1 MYYKKLISCLLAVV
15 LILQVVSVGG
25 VASAGPAPT
34 ALEQLNEIKN
44 SYEDIEGAISSV
56 QSILT
61 SGSLIDITDIM
72 TTYNLLTQE
81 QKNELARG
89 MILLLPR
96 EIEYENQS
104 QVEYVFALLYNLVK
118 LPKETSPDTVQY
130 ILNEIYGL
138 YSHAGSFLPSD
149 QAEPMVEESAT
160 YSTLRGADK
169 AMYTNIVMFEAA
181 LGKYETP
188 IYYNGQIQ
196 LLMDLISRY
205 LPINVPNN
213 ISDMEATLDSM
224 FGHYFMTMMFGMD
237 PSVTVQPFPVNM
249 DKMSNISG
257 EKKIE
262 LAQWMIDHKSQNG
275 YGTVSEVQATF
286 DAFFAPEAPLVTADD
301 EANVI
306 VGADDTMEY
315 SQNEGGNWIEYSPT
329 DPPQFGGDRI
339 VWVRVKM
346 SGNIPASKYTIL
358 EFTENKETDPLE
370 SLNFAKSNEDVSG
383 VLSALQDAKLEL
395 TLPVDF
401 SDWSNDEK
409 ESVGVFVTLM
419 NGTMGYVSKAQVQYV
434 LDLAIEPR
442 NLFSKRELTDVQ
454 LSITAYFAKFLN
466 LTNVFSENLD
476 PSIQT
481 LYNIGKKYDD
491 LSWVDKQIFAY
502 RMTFYSMRD
511 ATPAYQNRDE
521 LSAELST
528 YNPINNVTNQTK
540 MYNALVHL
548 RLVQKE
554 SVQYNN
560 NPTTIEYIAEFPL
573 NLDKVDDI
581 DYATY
586 RQLAQWMIDKKPI
599 TGYTSYEEIQQV
611 FNSFFNSDI
620 TPLQK
625 VNEAR
630 VNKNIDAMR
639 LAMENPDLGITLP
652 NGYGA
657 LSSQERTFIAGFLID
672 YVKNDYRNKDQ
683 VQYMIEL
690 AVLAQSIW
698 GQKEFDVLKNK
709 LDLFAQKLVDGPD
722 YFNDQQT
729 YVLRS
734 MGQQHLVR
742 SQVDKGVFAYK
753 YLHLVAFERLEGE
766 FKGNIVNPDIVLSLF
781 SMPLESFENAA
792 SIPLMDE
799 WLDHAMNEWI
809 AGEAFFDNY
818 KFRRTGA
825 LDLSKRADLS
835 PEGRKE
841 LAEWVLN
848 EQDRYEDVGNLQYVI
863 NRFFTAPNV
872 TGNDINN
879 TITGLDDTMEISLNG
894 KLNWI
899 DVASIQKFDFSGDKT
914 VWVRYKAIS
923 DLLPG
928 RAVKIVFTANG
939 DSNNGN
945 GSTPNPNPG
954 GSTGG
959 GSSATT
965 PVTTTPTTKQEQIVV
980 DVNGAN
986 GTNLTKTPITR
997 TTEADGTIKDLVKM
1011 SEAIAK
1017 ESVEKAKQL
1026 NMNTARIVIPDAKDA
1041 VSETRIELPKAAVK
1055 QLNDGGLNLE
1065 ISTEN
1070 AIISVPTKSIA
1081 GFDQDLYF
1089 RVVPLKKESERKEV
1103 EERAKKEQLIQ
1114 QITPNSN
1121 VKVLARPVEI
1131 ETNMQSHEVTLTL
1144 PLRDSLPTDPA
1155 ARQQALDNLA
1165 VYIEHSDGTK
1175 ELIQGKL
1182 VNLSDSSEG
1191 IEFTVNKFST
1201 FTLVVVDGLKASQGS
1216 HNPYINGFGADF
1228 RPDAFVTRAQMAAML
1243 ARNLSDEAGTAS
1255 ANVVNYDDV
1264 SPTHWAASDI
1274 EKAQSAGIM
1283 NGMNATQFAPEGSI
1297 TRAQMAIIAYR
1308 WIQQQSADASSST
1321 TQATDG
1327 AGFTDVSADL
1337 WASDAITYVQAAGL
1351 MTGYNDGTFK
1361 PNSKL
1366 TRAEAVKVLNVLFKR
1381 TPVTGVTTPAFTDV
1395 PATHWAYADIEAAAQ
1410 K

>member
-1 MYYKKLISCLLAVV
+1 MQYRKIFSTLLILVLVAPWLAVPAGKV
-15 LILQVVSVGG
+15 HAGASYPVPGNNGLLTIKYVDEKSIELQWEYAQSSSSTPPDVNYQVYISNAPDLEDMQQISGASGQAYGDPINGSASTTNGTFSKIITDLIEGDTYYFNVVVKDRYLEATYQMQSIQFTAQLSELDQYNELKKKADRGNSDDFIQDIILLLRNKQFIGTPDFESLPVEDQD
-25 VASAGPAPT
+25 AIAEYLLDIEAPT
-34 ALEQLNEIKN
+34 SKGYENKEQVEFFVQLALKALEMTRQIDGPSEVVALNDLYSKQAERINHFDFPSAESNFYQLIAAYLSASEVDKRTTAYL
-44 SYEDIEGAISSV
+44 YELKLKTTSSISSV
-56 QSILT
+56 LRYIDTAVGDTPFINRANTTEEMVTSLDKLNTIHDNILT
-61 SGSLIDITDIM
+61 YNKANPGSPITSFPLDTSKM
-72 TTYNLLTQE
+72 DNLTPE
-81 QKNELARG
+81 QKEQLADHMLTERPNGGYASLEDVQTTFNKFFPGNEIDVLAAVNAAKSSNDING
-89 MILLLPR
+89 MI
-96 EIEYENQS
+96 
-104 QVEYVFALLYNLVK
+104 
-118 LPKETSPDTVQY
+118 
-130 ILNEIYGL
+130 
-138 YSHAGSFLPSD
+138 
-149 QAEPMVEESAT
+149 
-160 YSTLRGADK
+160 
-169 AMYTNIVMFEAA
+169 
-181 LGKYETP
+181 
-188 IYYNGQIQ
+188 
-196 LLMDLISRY
+196 
-205 LPINVPNN
+205 
-213 ISDMEATLDSM
+213 
-224 FGHYFMTMMFGMD
+224 
-237 PSVTVQPFPVNM
+237 
-249 DKMSNISG
+249 
-257 EKKIE
+257 
-262 LAQWMIDHKSQNG
+262 
-275 YGTVSEVQATF
+275 
-286 DAFFAPEAPLVTADD
+286 
-301 EANVI
+301 
-306 VGADDTMEY
+306 
-315 SQNEGGNWIEYSPT
+315 
-329 DPPQFGGDRI
+329 
-339 VWVRVKM
+339 
-346 SGNIPASKYTIL
+346 
-358 EFTENKETDPLE
+358 
-370 SLNFAKSNEDVSG
+370 
-383 VLSALQDAKLEL
+383 
-395 TLPVDF
+395 
-401 SDWSNDEK
+401 
-409 ESVGVFVTLM
+409 
-419 NGTMGYVSKAQVQYV
+419 
-434 LDLAIEPR
+434 
-442 NLFSKRELTDVQ
+442 
-454 LSITAYFAKFLN
+454 
-466 LTNVFSENLD
+466 
-476 PSIQT
+476 
-481 LYNIGKKYDD
+481 
-491 LSWVDKQIFAY
+491 
-502 RMTFYSMRD
+502 
-511 ATPAYQNRDE
+511 
-521 LSAELST
+521 
-528 YNPINNVTNQTK
+528 
-540 MYNALVHL
+540 
-548 RLVQKE
+548 
-554 SVQYNN
+554 
-560 NPTTIEYIAEFPL
+560 
-573 NLDKVDDI
+573 
-581 DYATY
+581 
-586 RQLAQWMIDKKPI
+586 
-599 TGYTSYEEIQQV
+599 
-611 FNSFFNSDI
+611 
-620 TPLQK
+620 
-625 VNEAR
+625 
-630 VNKNIDAMR
+630 

-698 GQKEFDVLKNK
+698 EQKELDVLEIK
-709 LDLFAQKLVDGPD
+709 LDLFAQQLVAGPVH
-722 YFNDQQT
+722 FNDQQT

-734 MGQQHLVR
+734 LGQQHLNR
-742 SQVDKGVFAYK
+742 SKVDKGVFTYK
-753 YLHLVAFERLEGE
+753 FLHLVAFERLEGE
-766 FKGNIVNPDIVLSLF
+766 FKGNIVNPDIVLNLF
-781 SMPLESFENAA
+781 SMHLDSFENAT
-792 SIPLMDE
+792 SILLMDE

-879 TITGLDDTMEISLNG
+879 TITGLDDTMEISFNG
-894 KLNWI
+894 KQTWI
-899 DVASIQKFDFSGDKT
+899 NVASMQNFDFSGDKT

-945 GSTPNPNPG
+945 GSTPNTG

-959 GSSATT
+959 GSSVTT
-965 PVTTTPTTKQEQIVV
+965 PVTTTPTSKQEQIVV

-1155 ARQQALDNLA
+1155 ARQQALENLA

-1182 VNLSDSSEG
+1182 VKLSDSSEG

-1243 ARNLSDEAGTAS
+1243 TRNLTDEAGTAS
-1255 ANVVNYDDV
+1255 ANAVNYADV
-1264 SPTHWAASDI
+1264 AATHWAASDI

-1297 TRAQMAIIAYR
+1297 TRAQMATIAYR
-1308 WIQQQSADASSST
+1308 WIQQQSADTTSST
-1321 TQATDG
+1321 TQATNG
-1327 AGFTDVSADL
+1327 TGFTDVSADL
-1337 WASDAITYVQAAGL
+1337 WASDAIAYVQSAGL

-1361 PNSKL
+1361 PDSKL

-1381 TPVTGVTTPAFTDV
+1381 TPVTGVTTPSFIDV

>member
-34 ALEQLNEIKN
+34 LFQQLNMERESYIESDAEVTMANVQNLLEQQNLFPLPEDYVAFNDIQKYEI
-44 SYEDIEGAISSV
+44 
-56 QSILT
+56 
-61 SGSLIDITDIM
+61 
-72 TTYNLLTQE
+72 
-81 QKNELARG
+81 ARG
-89 MILLLPR
+89 MVMLLPL
-96 EIEYENQS
+96 EFSYENDNQIK
-104 QVEYVFALLYNLVK
+104 YVFDLVYQLIK
-118 LPKETSPDTVQY
+118 LPKQIETSTLQENITLVYSLLAEWYTYFPNVGKTEWVQAGNDYTSLTGADLKMFVSDILFYNITFKDFSFPTYFNSQLEFMVSKISGYREINKAIDTLSMGESLDKLY
-130 ILNEIYGL
+130 EIYG
-138 YSHAGSFLPSD
+138 F
-149 QAEPMVEESAT
+149 
-160 YSTLRGADK
+160 
-169 AMYTNIVMFEAA
+169 
-181 LGKYETP
+181 
-188 IYYNGQIQ
+188 IQ
-196 LLMDLISRY
+196 PHIDFKQNPDIQ
-205 LPINVPNN
+205 PFVF
-213 ISDMEATLDSM
+213 DME
-224 FGHYFMTMMFGMD
+224 
-237 PSVTVQPFPVNM
+237 
-249 DKMSNISG
+249 KMSTIENDTT
-257 EKKIE
+257 KKSE
-262 LAQWMIDHKSQNG
+262 LAQWMIDHKPQNG
-275 YGTVSEVQATF
+275 YETVSEVQAAF
-286 DAFFAPEAPLVTADD
+286 DAFFEPDSEALLSQLNDYKKRNQQG
-301 EANVI
+301 ENAN
-306 VGADDTMEY
+306 
-315 SQNEGGNWIEYSPT
+315 
-329 DPPQFGGDRI
+329 F
-339 VWVRVKM
+339 
-346 SGNIPASKYTIL
+346 IPAVL
-358 EFTENKETDPLE
+358 ELLRHKQLVAEPDFNMLSEDDQFDIAVYMLLYASPPTSDGFENKE
-370 SLNFAKSNEDVSG
+370 
-383 VLSALQDAKLEL
+383 
-395 TLPVDF
+395 
-401 SDWSNDEK
+401 
-409 ESVGVFVTLM
+409 
-419 NGTMGYVSKAQVQYV
+419 QVQYLV
-434 LDLAIEPR
+434 QLALQTLELPRKIGGADSREILDEFFNKQDQRIQYFNDMEANDPYYEHIRFYFNSSAVERRMTAFIYERKLTR
-442 NLFSKRELTDVQ
+442 NLKISDILDYTESALDDTPYINKVETSEDMLEVLQKMFDIQSDIESYNSNDPETPLGSFPLNISKWN
-454 LSITAYFAKFLN
+454 N
-466 LTNVFSENLD
+466 LTPEEQEQLADHMLTERPTNGYASFE
-476 PSIQT
+476 SIQT
-481 LYNIGKKYDD
+481 
-491 LSWVDKQIFAY
+491 
-502 RMTFYSMRD
+502 TFNEFFPGNEID
-511 ATPAYQNRDE
+511 ALA
-521 LSAELST
+521 A
-528 YNPINNVTNQTK
+528 V
-540 MYNALVHL
+540 NAA
-548 RLVQKE
+548 K
-554 SVQYNN
+554 SSN
-560 NPTTIEYIAEFPL
+560 
-573 NLDKVDDI
+573 DI
-581 DYATY
+581 DGMI
-586 RQLAQWMIDKKPI
+586 LA
-599 TGYTSYEEIQQV
+599 V
-611 FNSFFNSDI
+611 
-620 TPLQK
+620 
-625 VNEAR
+625 
-630 VNKNIDAMR
+630 
-639 LAMENPDLGITLP
+639 ENPDLEINLP
-652 NGYGA
+652 NGYYES
-657 LSSQERTFIAGFLID
+657 LQVKKFIAGFLID

-734 MGQQHLVR
+734 LGQQHLDR

-753 YLHLVAFERLEGE
+753 YLHQVAFERLEGE
-766 FKGNIVNPDIVLSLF
+766 FKGNIVNPEIVLSLF
-781 SMPLESFENAA
+781 SMHLESFENAT

-825 LDLSKRADLS
+825 LDLSKRAELS
-835 PEGRKE
+835 TEGRKE

-848 EQDRYEDVGNLQYVI
+848 EQDRYEDVGNLQYVF

-872 TGNDINN
+872 TGNDITN
-879 TITGLDDTMEISLNG
+879 TITGLNDTMEISLNG
-894 KLNWI
+894 KQTWI

-945 GSTPNPNPG
+945 GSTNPG
-954 GSTGG
+954 SSTGD
-959 GSSATT
+959 GSSVTT
-965 PVTTTPTTKQEQIVV
+965 PATTTPTTKQEQIVV

-1089 RVVPLKKESERKEV
+1089 RVVPLKKESERKDV
-1103 EERAKKEQLIQ
+1103 EERAKKERLIQ

-1182 VNLSDSSEG
+1182 VSLSDSSEG

-1201 FTLVVVDGLKASQGS
+1201 FTLVVVDGLKASKGS

-1243 ARNLSDEAGTAS
+1243 ARNLSDDAGTAS
-1255 ANVVNYDDV
+1255 ANVVNYADV
-1264 SPTHWAASDI
+1264 SATHWAASDI

-1297 TRAQMAIIAYR
+1297 TRAQMATIAYR
-1308 WIQQQSADASSST
+1308 WMQQQSADATSST
-1321 TQATDG
+1321 SQATDG
-1327 AGFTDVSADL
+1327 AGFTDVSANL
-1337 WASDAITYVQAAGL
+1337 WASDAIAYVQSAGL

-1361 PNSKL
+1361 PDSKL

-1381 TPVTGVTTPAFTDV
+1381 TPVTGVTTPSFTDV

>member
-34 ALEQLNEIKN
+34 ALEQLNEIRN

-118 LPKETSPDTVQY
+118 LPKETSPETVQY

-138 YSHAGSFLPSD
+138 YSHAGGFLPSD

-188 IYYNGQIQ
+188 IYYNGQIE
-196 LLMDLISRY
+196 LLMDLMSRY
-205 LPINVPNN
+205 LPINVPSN

-257 EKKIE
+257 EKKSE

-275 YGTVSEVQATF
+275 YETVSEVQAAF
-286 DAFFAPEAPLVTADD
+286 DAFFEPEGDSLLDQYNELKKKADRGNSNDFIQDVILLLRNKQFIGATDFESLPVVDQEAVAKYLLDIEAPTSDGYENKGQVEFLVQLALNALEVTRQIGGPTAVAALDELYMKQAEGIIHFEYPSAED
-301 EANVI
+301 NFYPLIAAYSNASEVDKLTTAYIYELKLKTTASISRVLRYIDTVVEETPFINRANTTEEMVTSLDKFKKMHENILTYNEANP
-306 VGADDTMEY
+306 GTPLMSFALDT
-315 SQNEGGNWIEYSPT
+315 S
-329 DPPQFGGDRI
+329 
-339 VWVRVKM
+339 KM
-346 SGNIPASKYTIL
+346 
-358 EFTENKETDPLE
+358 D
-370 SLNFAKSNEDVSG
+370 
-383 VLSALQDAKLEL
+383 
-395 TLPVDF
+395 
-401 SDWSNDEK
+401 
-409 ESVGVFVTLM
+409 
-419 NGTMGYVSKAQVQYV
+419 
-434 LDLAIEPR
+434 
-442 NLFSKRELTDVQ
+442 
-454 LSITAYFAKFLN
+454 N
-466 LTNVFSENLD
+466 LTPEQKEQLADHMLTERPTNGYASFE
-476 PSIQT
+476 SIQT
-481 LYNIGKKYDD
+481 
-491 LSWVDKQIFAY
+491 
-502 RMTFYSMRD
+502 TFNEFFPGNEID
-511 ATPAYQNRDE
+511 ALA
-521 LSAELST
+521 A
-528 YNPINNVTNQTK
+528 V
-540 MYNALVHL
+540 NAA
-548 RLVQKE
+548 K
-554 SVQYNN
+554 SSN
-560 NPTTIEYIAEFPL
+560 
-573 NLDKVDDI
+573 DI
-581 DYATY
+581 DGMI
-586 RQLAQWMIDKKPI
+586 LA
-599 TGYTSYEEIQQV
+599 V
-611 FNSFFNSDI
+611 
-620 TPLQK
+620 
-625 VNEAR
+625 
-630 VNKNIDAMR
+630 
-639 LAMENPDLGITLP
+639 ENPDLEINLP
-652 NGYGA
+652 NGYYES
-657 LSSQERTFIAGFLID
+657 LQVKKFIAGFLID

-734 MGQQHLVR
+734 LGQQHLDR

-753 YLHLVAFERLEGE
+753 YLHQVAFERLEGE
-766 FKGNIVNPDIVLSLF
+766 FKGNIVNPEIVLSLF
-781 SMPLESFENAA
+781 SMHLESFENAT

-825 LDLSKRADLS
+825 LDLSKRAELS
-835 PEGRKE
+835 TEGRKE

-848 EQDRYEDVGNLQYVI
+848 EQDRYEDVGNLQYVF

-872 TGNDINN
+872 TGNDITN
-879 TITGLDDTMEISLNG
+879 TITGLNDTMEISLNG
-894 KLNWI
+894 KQTWI

-945 GSTPNPNPG
+945 GSTNPG
-954 GSTGG
+954 SSTGG
-959 GSSATT
+959 GSSVTT

-1089 RVVPLKKESERKEV
+1089 RVVPLKKESERKDV
-1103 EERAKKEQLIQ
+1103 EERAKKERLIQ

-1182 VNLSDSSEG
+1182 VSLSDSSEG

-1216 HNPYINGFGADF
+1216 HNPYINGFGTDF

-1243 ARNLSDEAGTAS
+1243 ARNLSDDAGTAS
-1255 ANVVNYDDV
+1255 ANVVNYTDV
-1264 SPTHWAASDI
+1264 SATHWAASDI

-1297 TRAQMAIIAYR
+1297 TRAQMATIAYR
-1308 WIQQQSADASSST
+1308 WMQQQSADATSST
-1321 TQATDG
+1321 SQATDG
-1327 AGFTDVSADL
+1327 AGFTDVSANL
-1337 WASDAITYVQAAGL
+1337 WASDAIAYVQSAGL

-1361 PNSKL
+1361 PDSKL

-1381 TPVTGVTTPAFTDV
+1381 TPVTGVTTPSFTDV

>member
-1 MYYKKLISCLLAVV
+1 MQYRKIISML
-15 LILQVVSVGG
+15 LILVMAAPWLAAPAGKV
-25 VASAGPAPT
+25 SAGASYLTPGNNGLLTIKYVNENSIELQWKDAESGSSTPPDVNYQVYISNDSDLENMEEISVTSGHAYDDDWINGSASLPDGTFTKIITNLVEGDTYYFNVVVKDRNLETAYQMQSIKFTVQLSELDQYNELKKKADRGNSNDFIQEAILLLSNKQFIGTPDFESLPLEDQEAIAKYLLDIEAPT
-34 ALEQLNEIKN
+34 SYGYKNKGQVEFLVQLALKALEVTRQIGGPNAVAVLDDLYTKQAERINHFDYPSAEDNFYPLIAAYSNASEVDKRTTAYL
-44 SYEDIEGAISSV
+44 YELKLKTTSSISSV
-56 QSILT
+56 LRYIDTFVEETPFINRANTTEEMVTSLDKLNKIHENILT
-61 SGSLIDITDIM
+61 YNEANPGTPITSFALDTSKM
-72 TTYNLLTQE
+72 DNLTTEEREHLADHMLTQRPIGGYASYE
-81 QKNELARG
+81 AIQTVFDQFFNDDDNE
-89 MILLLPR
+89 
-96 EIEYENQS
+96 S
-104 QVEYVFALLYNLVK
+104 
-118 LPKETSPDTVQY
+118 
-130 ILNEIYGL
+130 
-138 YSHAGSFLPSD
+138 
-149 QAEPMVEESAT
+149 
-160 YSTLRGADK
+160 
-169 AMYTNIVMFEAA
+169 
-181 LGKYETP
+181 
-188 IYYNGQIQ
+188 
-196 LLMDLISRY
+196 
-205 LPINVPNN
+205 
-213 ISDMEATLDSM
+213 
-224 FGHYFMTMMFGMD
+224 
-237 PSVTVQPFPVNM
+237 
-249 DKMSNISG
+249 
-257 EKKIE
+257 
-262 LAQWMIDHKSQNG
+262 
-275 YGTVSEVQATF
+275 
-286 DAFFAPEAPLVTADD
+286 
-301 EANVI
+301 
-306 VGADDTMEY
+306 
-315 SQNEGGNWIEYSPT
+315 
-329 DPPQFGGDRI
+329 
-339 VWVRVKM
+339 
-346 SGNIPASKYTIL
+346 
-358 EFTENKETDPLE
+358 DPL
-370 SLNFAKSNEDVSG
+370 AAV
-383 VLSALQDAKLEL
+383 
-395 TLPVDF
+395 
-401 SDWSNDEK
+401 
-409 ESVGVFVTLM
+409 
-419 NGTMGYVSKAQVQYV
+419 
-434 LDLAIEPR
+434 
-442 NLFSKRELTDVQ
+442 
-454 LSITAYFAKFLN
+454 
-466 LTNVFSENLD
+466 
-476 PSIQT
+476 
-481 LYNIGKKYDD
+481 
-491 LSWVDKQIFAY
+491 
-502 RMTFYSMRD
+502 
-511 ATPAYQNRDE
+511 
-521 LSAELST
+521 
-528 YNPINNVTNQTK
+528 
-540 MYNALVHL
+540 NA
-548 RLVQKE
+548 
-554 SVQYNN
+554 
-560 NPTTIEYIAEFPL
+560 
-573 NLDKVDDI
+573 
-581 DYATY
+581 
-586 RQLAQWMIDKKPI
+586 
-599 TGYTSYEEIQQV
+599 
-611 FNSFFNSDI
+611 
-620 TPLQK
+620 
-625 VNEAR
+625 AR
-630 VNKNIDAMR
+630 VDKNIDAMR
-639 LAMENPDLGITLP
+639 LAMENQELGIDFP
-652 NGYGA
+652 NEYGS
-657 LSSQERTFIAGFLID
+657 LSKNVKDYVAGFLID
-672 YVKNDYRNKDQ
+672 NIKRNYENKEQ

-690 AVLAQSIW
+690 AVQAQLIW
-698 GQKEFDVLKNK
+698 EQRGLGVLQDK
-709 LDLFAQKLVDGPD
+709 LDLFAQKLSEGPD
-722 YFNDQQT
+722 HFKDPET
-729 YVLRS
+729 DMLRQV
-734 MGQQHLVR
+734 GDHHLQLSEVN
-742 SQVDKGVFAYK
+742 KPIFAFK
-753 YLHLVAFERLEGE
+753 YLHLLGLERIAKQAQVEIADPRFL
-766 FKGNIVNPDIVLSLF
+766 LALL
-781 SMPLESFENAA
+781 SMPFQPLEEATTIDQMNQ
-792 SIPLMDE
+792 
-799 WLDHAMNEWI
+799 WLETTMNEQFN
-809 AGEAFFDNY
+809 GHNFFDQY
-818 KFRRTGA
+818 KFNLSGE
-825 LDLSKRADLS
+825 LDLSKRAELS
-835 PEGRKE
+835 PEGKKE

-863 NRFFTAPNV
+863 NQFFTAPNV

-945 GSTPNPNPG
+945 GSTPNPNPNPG

-959 GSSATT
+959 GSSATV

-997 TTEADGTIKDLVKM
+997 TTEVDGTIKDLVKM

-1103 EERAKKEQLIQ
+1103 EERAKKERLIQ

-1182 VNLSDSSEG
+1182 VKLSDSSEG

-1228 RPDAFVTRAQMAAML
+1228 RPDAFVTRAQMAAMV
-1243 ARNLSDEAGTAS
+1243 ARNLSDDAGTAS

-1264 SPTHWAASDI
+1264 SATLWAASDI

-1283 NGMNATQFAPEGSI
+1283 NGMNATQFVPEGSI
-1297 TRAQMAIIAYR
+1297 TRAQMATIAYR

-1381 TPVTGVTTPAFTDV
+1381 TAVTGVTTPTFTDV

>member
-1 MYYKKLISCLLAVV
+1 MQYRKIISML
-15 LILQVVSVGG
+15 LILVLAAPWLAAPAGKV
-25 VASAGPAPT
+25 SAGASYPVPGNNGLLTIKYVDENSIELQWEYARSESSTPPDVNYQVYISNAPDLT
-34 ALEQLNEIKN
+34 DMQQISGTSGH
-44 SYEDIEGAISSV
+44 SYGDPINGSESTNGTYSKIITNLIEGDTYYFNVVVKDRYLEAAYQM
-56 QSILT
+56 QSIEFTVQL
-61 SGSLIDITDIM
+61 SELDH
-72 TTYNLLTQE
+72 Y
-81 QKNELARG
+81 NELKKKADRG
-89 MILLLPR
+89 NSEDFIQEAILLLGNEQLIAQTDFKSLPVVDQEAIAKYLL
-96 EIEYENQS
+96 EIDPPTSNGYENKG
-104 QVEYVFALLYNLVK
+104 QVEFLVQVALRALEVTRQIGGQGSITALDELYAK
-118 LPKETSPDTVQY
+118 
-130 ILNEIYGL
+130 
-138 YSHAGSFLPSD
+138 
-149 QAEPMVEESAT
+149 QAERVNYFDNPSAEEKFYQLINAYLTSSEIDKRTTA
-160 YSTLRGADK
+160 YLYELRLK
-169 AMYTNIVMFEAA
+169 
-181 LGKYETP
+181 KTP
-188 IYYNGQIQ
+188 T
-196 LLMDLISRY
+196 ISRV
-205 LPINVPNN
+205 L
-213 ISDMEATLDSM
+213 
-224 FGHYFMTMMFGMD
+224 
-237 PSVTVQPFPVNM
+237 
-249 DKMSNISG
+249 
-257 EKKIE
+257 
-262 LAQWMIDHKSQNG
+262 
-275 YGTVSEVQATF
+275 
-286 DAFFAPEAPLVTADD
+286 
-301 EANVI
+301 
-306 VGADDTMEY
+306 
-315 SQNEGGNWIEYSPT
+315 
-329 DPPQFGGDRI
+329 
-339 VWVRVKM
+339 
-346 SGNIPASKYTIL
+346 KYTDTAVEKTPFINRANTTEEMLKSL
-358 EFTENKETDPLE
+358 EKFRDL
-370 SLNFAKSNEDVSG
+370 
-383 VLSALQDAKLEL
+383 
-395 TLPVDF
+395 
-401 SDWSNDEK
+401 EK
-409 ESVGVFVTLM
+409 ESISYNTANPENPMMSFPLGI
-419 NGTMGYVSKAQVQYV
+419 SKM
-434 LDLAIEPR
+434 D
-442 NLFSKRELTDVQ
+442 
-454 LSITAYFAKFLN
+454 N
-466 LTNVFSENLD
+466 LTTEEQENLAD
-476 PSIQT
+476 HMLNQRPLGGYASYEAIQT
-481 LYNIGKKYDD
+481 AFD
-491 LSWVDKQIFAY
+491 Q
-502 RMTFYSMRD
+502 
-511 ATPAYQNRDE
+511 
-521 LSAELST
+521 
-528 YNPINNVTNQTK
+528 
-540 MYNALVHL
+540 
-548 RLVQKE
+548 
-554 SVQYNN
+554 
-560 NPTTIEYIAEFPL
+560 
-573 NLDKVDDI
+573 
-581 DYATY
+581 
-586 RQLAQWMIDKKPI
+586 
-599 TGYTSYEEIQQV
+599 
-611 FNSFFNSDI
+611 FFNDDDNESD
-620 TPLQK
+620 PLAA
-625 VNEAR
+625 VNTAR
-630 VNKNIDAMR
+630 VNKDIDAMR
-639 LAMENPDLGITLP
+639 LAMENPDLGITFP
-652 NGYGA
+652 NQYGS
-657 LSSQERTFIAGFLID
+657 LSKDVKDYVAGFLID
-672 YVKNDYRNKDQ
+672 NIKRNYENKEQ

-690 AVLAQSIW
+690 AVQAQLIW
-698 GQKEFDVLKNK
+698 EQRGLGVLQDK
-709 LDLFAQKLVDGPD
+709 LDLFAQKLSEGPD
-722 YFNDQQT
+722 HFKDPET
-729 YVLRS
+729 DMLRQV
-734 MGQQHLVR
+734 GDHHLQLSEVN
-742 SQVDKGVFAYK
+742 KPIFAFK
-753 YLHLVAFERLEGE
+753 YLHLLGLERIAKQAQVEIADPRFL
-766 FKGNIVNPDIVLSLF
+766 LALL
-781 SMPLESFENAA
+781 SMPFQPLEEATT
-792 SIPLMDE
+792 IDQMDQ
-799 WLDHAMNEWI
+799 WLETTMNEQFN
-809 AGEAFFDNY
+809 GHNFFDQY
-818 KFRRTGA
+818 KFNLTGE

-835 PEGRKE
+835 PEGKKE

-848 EQDRYEDVGNLQYVI
+848 EQDRYEDVGNLQYVF
-863 NRFFTAPNV
+863 NQFFTAPNV

-954 GSTGG
+954 GNTGG

-997 TTEADGTIKDLVKM
+997 TTEVDGTIKDLVKM

-1026 NMNTARIVIPDAKDA
+1026 NMNTARIVIPDGKDA

-1182 VNLSDSSEG
+1182 VKLNDSSEG

-1243 ARNLSDEAGTAS
+1243 ARNLSDDAGTAS

-1264 SPTHWAASDI
+1264 SATHWAASDI

-1283 NGMNATQFAPEGSI
+1283 NGMNATQFVPEGSI
-1297 TRAQMAIIAYR
+1297 TRAQMATIAYR

-1337 WASDAITYVQAAGL
+1337 WASDAIAYVQSAGL

-1361 PNSKL
+1361 PDSKL

-1381 TPVTGVTTPAFTDV
+1381 TPVTGVTTPTFTDV
-1395 PATHWAYADIEAAAQ
+1395 AATHWAYADIEAAAQ

>member
-15 LILQVVSVGG
+15 LVLQVVSVGG

-34 ALEQLNEIKN
+34 ALEQLNEIRN

-81 QKNELARG
+81 QKNELVRG

-130 ILNEIYGL
+130 IVNEIYGL
-138 YSHAGSFLPSD
+138 YSHAGGFLPSD
-149 QAEPMVEESAT
+149 QAEPMVEASAA
-160 YSTLRGADK
+160 YNMLRGADK
-169 AMYTNIVMFEAA
+169 VMYTNIVMFEPV
-181 LGKYETP
+181 LGEYKTP
-188 IYYNGQIQ
+188 IDYNGQLQAMIIK
-196 LLMDLISRY
+196 LSEYLSINAASTVSEMDAVLNGMYWSHFMSVSFAQAHHELNFY
-205 LPINVPNN
+205 TFPV
-213 ISDMEATLDSM
+213 DME
-224 FGHYFMTMMFGMD
+224 
-237 PSVTVQPFPVNM
+237 
-249 DKMSNISG
+249 KMSTIENEFRRS
-257 EKKIE
+257 E
-262 LAQWMIDHKSQNG
+262 LAQWMIDHKPQNG
-275 YGTVSEVQATF
+275 YETVSEVQAAF
-286 DAFFAPEAPLVTADD
+286 DAFFEPEGDSLLEQYNEIKKNADRG
-301 EANVI
+301 NT
-306 VGADDTMEY
+306 DDFIQDMITIL
-315 SQNEGGNWIEYSPT
+315 SNEQFISELDFKSLPVQDQEDIAVYLLGI
-329 DPPQFGGDRI
+329 DPPTNDGYENREQVQYLAQLAQKALEVTRQIDGPNALVALNDLYSKQAERINHFDYPSAEDNFYPLIAAYSTASEVDKHTTAYVYELRLKRKSSISRVLKYIDTAVEKTPFINRANTTEQMLTSLDKFQNIYEDTKAYNSEYIESPITSFALDTGKMDNLTPEQKEQLADHMLTERPIGGYASFEAIQTAFDQFFP
-339 VWVRVKM
+339 
-346 SGNIPASKYTIL
+346 GNEVDAL
-358 EFTENKETDPLE
+358 AAVNA
-370 SLNFAKSNEDVSG
+370 AKSN
-383 VLSALQDAKLEL
+383 
-395 TLPVDF
+395 
-401 SDWSNDEK
+401 SDNIND
-409 ESVGVFVTLM
+409 
-419 NGTMGYVSKAQVQYV
+419 
-434 LDLAIEPR
+434 
-442 NLFSKRELTDVQ
+442 
-454 LSITAYFAKFLN
+454 
-466 LTNVFSENLD
+466 
-476 PSIQT
+476 
-481 LYNIGKKYDD
+481 
-491 LSWVDKQIFAY
+491 
-502 RMTFYSMRD
+502 
-511 ATPAYQNRDE
+511 
-521 LSAELST
+521 
-528 YNPINNVTNQTK
+528 
-540 MYNALVHL
+540 
-548 RLVQKE
+548 
-554 SVQYNN
+554 
-560 NPTTIEYIAEFPL
+560 
-573 NLDKVDDI
+573 
-581 DYATY
+581 
-586 RQLAQWMIDKKPI
+586 MI
-599 TGYTSYEEIQQV
+599 
-611 FNSFFNSDI
+611 
-620 TPLQK
+620 
-625 VNEAR
+625 
-630 VNKNIDAMR
+630 
-639 LAMENPDLGITLP
+639 LAMENPDLKINFP
-652 NGYGA
+652 NGYYES
-657 LSSQERTFIAGFLID
+657 LQVKKFIAKFLID
-672 YVKNDYRNKDQ
+672 YVKNDYKNKDQ
-683 VQYMIEL
+683 VQYMVDL
-690 AVLAQSIW
+690 GVLAQSIW
-698 GQKEFDVLKNK
+698 GQKELDLIQNK
-709 LDLFAQKLVDGPD
+709 LDLFAQQLMDGTK

-734 MGQQHLVR
+734 LGQQHLDR

-753 YLHLVAFERLEGE
+753 YLHQVAFERLEGE
-766 FKGNIVNPDIVLSLF
+766 FKGNIVNPEIVLSLF
-781 SMPLESFENAA
+781 SMPLESFENAT

-835 PEGRKE
+835 PEGKKE

-863 NRFFTAPNV
+863 NQFFTAPNV

-894 KLNWI
+894 KQTWI

-954 GSTGG
+954 GNTGG

-997 TTEADGTIKDLVKM
+997 TTEVDGTIKDLVKM

-1089 RVVPLKKESERKEV
+1089 RVVPLKKEFERKEV
-1103 EERAKKEQLIQ
+1103 EERAKKERLIQ

-1182 VNLSDSSEG
+1182 VKLSDSSEG

-1243 ARNLSDEAGTAS
+1243 ARNLSDDAGTAS

-1264 SPTHWAASDI
+1264 SATHWAASDI

-1283 NGMNATQFAPEGSI
+1283 NGMNATQFVPEGSI
-1297 TRAQMAIIAYR
+1297 TRAQMATIAYR

-1337 WASDAITYVQAAGL
+1337 WASDAIAYVLSAGL

-1361 PNSKL
+1361 PDSKL

-1381 TPVTGVTTPAFTDV
+1381 TPATGVTTPTFTDV

>member
-1 MYYKKLISCLLAVV
+1 MYYKKFISCLLVVV
-15 LILQVVSVGG
+15 LILQVASMGG
-25 VASAGPAPT
+25 VASANSDPT
-34 ALEQLNEIKN
+34 ALEQLNEIRS
-44 SYEDIEGAISSV
+44 SYEDIEEAISSV
-56 QSILT
+56 QNILT
-61 SGSLIDITDIM
+61 SGSLIDMTDIS
-72 TTYNLLTQE
+72 TYNLLNEE
-81 QKNELARG
+81 QKKELARG
-89 MILLLPR
+89 IILLKPR
-96 EIEYENQS
+96 EIDYEDQS

-118 LPKETSPDTVQY
+118 LPRTTDPDTVQF
-130 ILNEIYGL
+130 ILDETFGL
-138 YSHAGSFLPSD
+138 FSHAGGFLPSD
-149 QAEPMVEESAT
+149 QAEPMVEASAS

-169 AMYTNIVMFEAA
+169 VMYKNIVMFEAA

-188 IYYNGQIQ
+188 IYYDGQIKLVME
-196 LLMDLISRY
+196 LLSEY
-205 LPINVPNN
+205 LPINVANN

-224 FGHYFMTMMFGMD
+224 FGHYFMTMMFGTD

-249 DKMSNISG
+249 EKMST
-257 EKKIE
+257 IE
-262 LAQWMIDHKSQNG
+262 NNDQKRADLAQWMIEHRPVEG
-275 YGTVSEVQATF
+275 YNDVTQLQAVF
-286 DAFFAPEAPLVTADD
+286 DAFFEPSGESLLNQYNELKKKADRGNSNDFIQDIILLLRNKQFIGTPDFESLPVEDQEAIAEYLLDIEAPT
-301 EANVI
+301 
-306 VGADDTMEY
+306 
-315 SQNEGGNWIEYSPT
+315 
-329 DPPQFGGDRI
+329 
-339 VWVRVKM
+339 
-346 SGNIPASKYTIL
+346 SKGY
-358 EFTENKETDPLE
+358 ENKEQVEFFVQLALKALEVTRQFDGPNAVVALNELYSKQAERINHFDFPSAESNFYQLIAAYLSASEIDKRTTAYLYELKLKTTSSISSVLRDLDTVVGDTPFINRANTTEEMVTSLDKLNTIHDNILTYNKANPGSPITSFPLDTSKMDNLTPE
-370 SLNFAKSNEDVSG
+370 QKEQLADHMLTERPIGGYASLEAIQTAFDQFFPGNEADALAAVNAAKSN
-383 VLSALQDAKLEL
+383 
-395 TLPVDF
+395 
-401 SDWSNDEK
+401 SDNIND
-409 ESVGVFVTLM
+409 
-419 NGTMGYVSKAQVQYV
+419 
-434 LDLAIEPR
+434 
-442 NLFSKRELTDVQ
+442 
-454 LSITAYFAKFLN
+454 
-466 LTNVFSENLD
+466 
-476 PSIQT
+476 
-481 LYNIGKKYDD
+481 
-491 LSWVDKQIFAY
+491 
-502 RMTFYSMRD
+502 
-511 ATPAYQNRDE
+511 
-521 LSAELST
+521 
-528 YNPINNVTNQTK
+528 
-540 MYNALVHL
+540 
-548 RLVQKE
+548 
-554 SVQYNN
+554 
-560 NPTTIEYIAEFPL
+560 
-573 NLDKVDDI
+573 
-581 DYATY
+581 
-586 RQLAQWMIDKKPI
+586 MI
-599 TGYTSYEEIQQV
+599 
-611 FNSFFNSDI
+611 
-620 TPLQK
+620 
-625 VNEAR
+625 
-630 VNKNIDAMR
+630 
-639 LAMENPDLGITLP
+639 LAMENPDLKINFP
-652 NGYGA
+652 NGYYES
-657 LSSQERTFIAGFLID
+657 LQVKKFIAKFLID
-672 YVKNDYRNKDQ
+672 YVKNDYKNKDQ
-683 VQYMIEL
+683 VQYMVDL
-690 AVLAQSIW
+690 GVLAQSIW
-698 GQKEFDVLKNK
+698 GQKELDLIQNK
-709 LDLFAQKLVDGPD
+709 LDLFAQQLMDGTK

-729 YVLRS
+729 NVLRS
-734 MGQQHLVR
+734 IGQQHLKR
-742 SQVDKGVFAYK
+742 SNVDKGVFAYK
-753 YLHLVAFERLEGE
+753 YLHLLAIEKEEGAS
-766 FKGNIVNPDIVLSLF
+766 KGNIVNPDIVLNLF
-781 SMPLESFENAA
+781 SMPLDSFENAT
-792 SIPLMDE
+792 SIPLMDQ
-799 WLDHAMNEWI
+799 WLDHAMNEWLS
-809 AGEAFFDNY
+809 GEAFFNKY
-818 KFRRTGA
+818 KYRRTGA
-825 LDLSKRADLS
+825 LDLSKRAELS
-835 PEGRKE
+835 TEGKKE

-899 DVASIQKFDFSGDKT
+899 DVASITRLDLSGDKT

-939 DSNNGN
+939 DSSNGN
-945 GSTPNPNPG
+945 GLTPNTG

-965 PVTTTPTTKQEQIVV
+965 PVATTPTTKQEQIVV

-1175 ELIQGKL
+1175 ELIQGKR

-1216 HNPYINGFGADF
+1216 HSPYINGFGADF

-1243 ARNLSDEAGTAS
+1243 ARNLSDEVGTAS

-1264 SPTHWAASDI
+1264 SATHWAASDI
-1274 EKAQSAGIM
+1274 EKALSAGIM
-1283 NGMNATQFAPEGSI
+1283 NGLKATQFAPEGSI
-1297 TRAQMAIIAYR
+1297 TRAQMATIAYR
-1308 WIQQQSADASSST
+1308 WIQKQSADATSST
-1321 TQATDG
+1321 TQATGG
-1327 AGFTDVSADL
+1327 AGFTDVSTDL
-1337 WASDAITYVQAAGL
+1337 WASDAIAYVQSAGL

-1361 PNSKL
+1361 PDSQL

-1381 TPVTGVTTPAFTDV
+1381 TPATGVTTPTFTDV

>member
-1 MYYKKLISCLLAVV
+1 MQYRKIFSTLLILVLVAPWLAVPAGKV
-15 LILQVVSVGG
+15 HAGASYPVPGNNGLLTIKYVDEKSIELQWEYAQSSSSTPPDVNYQVYISNAPDLADMQQISGASGQAYGDPINGSASTTNGTFSKIITDLIEGDTYYFNVVVKDRYLEAAYQMQSIQFTAQLSELDQYNELKKKADRGNSDDFIQEAILLLSNEQFIGEPDFKSLPVRDQE
-25 VASAGPAPT
+25 AIAQYLLEIDPPTSAGYENKGQVEFLVQLALKALEVTRQIGGQRSIT
-34 ALEQLNEIKN
+34 ALDDMYAKQAERGQHFDYPGPEDKFYQLINAYRTSSEIDKRMTAYLYELRLKKTPSISRVLKYTDTAVEKTPFINRANTTEEMLKSLQKFRDIEKESNSYNTANPENPMASFPSNVSKWENLATEEQEHLADHMLAQRPMGGYTSFESIQTTFNEFFPGNEIDALAAVNAAKSSN
-44 SYEDIEGAISSV
+44 DI
-56 QSILT
+56 
-61 SGSLIDITDIM
+61 D
-72 TTYNLLTQE
+72 
-81 QKNELARG
+81 G
-89 MILLLPR
+89 MILA
-96 EIEYENQS
+96 
-104 QVEYVFALLYNLVK
+104 V
-118 LPKETSPDTVQY
+118 
-130 ILNEIYGL
+130 
-138 YSHAGSFLPSD
+138 
-149 QAEPMVEESAT
+149 
-160 YSTLRGADK
+160 
-169 AMYTNIVMFEAA
+169 
-181 LGKYETP
+181 
-188 IYYNGQIQ
+188 
-196 LLMDLISRY
+196 
-205 LPINVPNN
+205 
-213 ISDMEATLDSM
+213 
-224 FGHYFMTMMFGMD
+224 
-237 PSVTVQPFPVNM
+237 
-249 DKMSNISG
+249 
-257 EKKIE
+257 
-262 LAQWMIDHKSQNG
+262 
-275 YGTVSEVQATF
+275 
-286 DAFFAPEAPLVTADD
+286 
-301 EANVI
+301 
-306 VGADDTMEY
+306 
-315 SQNEGGNWIEYSPT
+315 
-329 DPPQFGGDRI
+329 
-339 VWVRVKM
+339 
-346 SGNIPASKYTIL
+346 
-358 EFTENKETDPLE
+358 
-370 SLNFAKSNEDVSG
+370 
-383 VLSALQDAKLEL
+383 
-395 TLPVDF
+395 
-401 SDWSNDEK
+401 
-409 ESVGVFVTLM
+409 
-419 NGTMGYVSKAQVQYV
+419 
-434 LDLAIEPR
+434 
-442 NLFSKRELTDVQ
+442 
-454 LSITAYFAKFLN
+454 
-466 LTNVFSENLD
+466 
-476 PSIQT
+476 
-481 LYNIGKKYDD
+481 
-491 LSWVDKQIFAY
+491 
-502 RMTFYSMRD
+502 
-511 ATPAYQNRDE
+511 
-521 LSAELST
+521 
-528 YNPINNVTNQTK
+528 
-540 MYNALVHL
+540 
-548 RLVQKE
+548 
-554 SVQYNN
+554 
-560 NPTTIEYIAEFPL
+560 
-573 NLDKVDDI
+573 
-581 DYATY
+581 
-586 RQLAQWMIDKKPI
+586 
-599 TGYTSYEEIQQV
+599 
-611 FNSFFNSDI
+611 
-620 TPLQK
+620 
-625 VNEAR
+625 
-630 VNKNIDAMR
+630 
-639 LAMENPDLGITLP
+639 ENPDLEINLP
-652 NGYGA
+652 NGYYES
-657 LSSQERTFIAGFLID
+657 LQVKKFIAGFLID

-690 AVLAQSIW
+690 AALAQSIW

-734 MGQQHLVR
+734 LGQQHLDR

-753 YLHLVAFERLEGE
+753 YLHQVAFERLEGE
-766 FKGNIVNPDIVLSLF
+766 FKGNIVNPDIVLNLF
-781 SMPLESFENAA
+781 SMPLESFENAT
-792 SIPLMDE
+792 SIPLMDQ

-825 LDLSKRADLS
+825 LDLSKRAELS

-945 GSTPNPNPG
+945 GSTPTTG

-959 GSSATT
+959 GSSVTT

-1144 PLRDSLPTDPA
+1144 PLCDSLPTDPA

-1182 VNLSDSSEG
+1182 VKLSDSSEG

-1216 HNPYINGFGADF
+1216 HNPYINGFGDDF

-1255 ANVVNYDDV
+1255 SNAVNYDDV
-1264 SPTHWAASDI
+1264 SATLWAASDI
-1274 EKAQSAGIM
+1274 QKAQSAGIM

-1297 TRAQMAIIAYR
+1297 TRAQMATIAYR
-1308 WIQQQSADASSST
+1308 WIQQQSVDASSST

-1337 WASDAITYVQAAGL
+1337 WAFDAIAYVQSAGL
-1351 MTGYNDGTFK
+1351 MTGYNDGKFK

-1381 TPVTGVTTPAFTDV
+1381 TPATGVTTPTFTDV

>member
-1 MYYKKLISCLLAVV
+1 MQYRKIFSTLLILVLVAPWLAVPAGKV
-15 LILQVVSVGG
+15 HAGASYPVPGNNGLLTIKYVDEKSIELQWEYAQSSSSTPPDVNYQVYISNAPDLADMQQISG
-25 VASAGPAPT
+25 ASGQAYGDPINGSAST
-34 ALEQLNEIKN
+34 TNGTFSKIITDL
-44 SYEDIEGAISSV
+44 IEGDTYYFNVVVKDRYLEATYQM
-56 QSILT
+56 QSIEFTVQL
-61 SGSLIDITDIM
+61 SELDQ
-72 TTYNLLTQE
+72 Y
-81 QKNELARG
+81 NELKKKADRG
-89 MILLLPR
+89 NSNDFIQEAILLLSNKQFIGTPDF
-96 EIEYENQS
+96 ESLPVEDQEAIAKYLLDIEAPTSYGYEKKG
-104 QVEYVFALLYNLVK
+104 QVEFLVQLALKALEVTRQIDGPNALVALNDLYSKQAERINHFDYPSAEDNFYPLIAAYSTASEVDKRTTAYVYELRLKRKSSISRVLKYIDTAVEKTPFINRANTTEQMLTSLDKFHNIYEDTKAYNSEYIESPITSFALDTGKMDNLT
-118 LPKETSPDTVQY
+118 PEQKEQ
-130 ILNEIYGL
+130 L
-138 YSHAGSFLPSD
+138 
-149 QAEPMVEESAT
+149 
-160 YSTLRGADK
+160 ADHMLTERPIGGY
-169 AMYTNIVMFEAA
+169 ASFEA
-181 LGKYETP
+181 
-188 IYYNGQIQ
+188 IQ
-196 LLMDLISRY
+196 TAFDQ
-205 LPINVPNN
+205 
-213 ISDMEATLDSM
+213 
-224 FGHYFMTMMFGMD
+224 F
-237 PSVTVQPFPVNM
+237 FP
-249 DKMSNISG
+249 
-257 EKKIE
+257 
-262 LAQWMIDHKSQNG
+262 
-275 YGTVSEVQATF
+275 
-286 DAFFAPEAPLVTADD
+286 
-301 EANVI
+301 
-306 VGADDTMEY
+306 
-315 SQNEGGNWIEYSPT
+315 GN
-329 DPPQFGGDRI
+329 
-339 VWVRVKM
+339 
-346 SGNIPASKYTIL
+346 
-358 EFTENKETDPLE
+358 ETDALAAV
-370 SLNFAKSNEDVSG
+370 NAAKSN
-383 VLSALQDAKLEL
+383 
-395 TLPVDF
+395 
-401 SDWSNDEK
+401 SDNIND
-409 ESVGVFVTLM
+409 
-419 NGTMGYVSKAQVQYV
+419 
-434 LDLAIEPR
+434 
-442 NLFSKRELTDVQ
+442 
-454 LSITAYFAKFLN
+454 
-466 LTNVFSENLD
+466 
-476 PSIQT
+476 
-481 LYNIGKKYDD
+481 
-491 LSWVDKQIFAY
+491 
-502 RMTFYSMRD
+502 
-511 ATPAYQNRDE
+511 
-521 LSAELST
+521 
-528 YNPINNVTNQTK
+528 
-540 MYNALVHL
+540 
-548 RLVQKE
+548 
-554 SVQYNN
+554 
-560 NPTTIEYIAEFPL
+560 
-573 NLDKVDDI
+573 
-581 DYATY
+581 
-586 RQLAQWMIDKKPI
+586 MI
-599 TGYTSYEEIQQV
+599 
-611 FNSFFNSDI
+611 
-620 TPLQK
+620 
-625 VNEAR
+625 
-630 VNKNIDAMR
+630 
-639 LAMENPDLGITLP
+639 LAMENPDLKINFP
-652 NGYGA
+652 NGYYES
-657 LSSQERTFIAGFLID
+657 LQVKKFIAKFLID
-672 YVKNDYRNKDQ
+672 YVKNDYKNKDQ
-683 VQYMIEL
+683 VQYMVDL
-690 AVLAQSIW
+690 GVLAQSIW
-698 GQKEFDVLKNK
+698 GQKELDLIQNK
-709 LDLFAQKLVDGPD
+709 LDLFAQQLMDGTK

-729 YVLRS
+729 NVLRS
-734 MGQQHLVR
+734 IGQQHLKR
-742 SQVDKGVFAYK
+742 SNVDKGVFAYK
-753 YLHLVAFERLEGE
+753 YLHQVAFERLEGE
-766 FKGNIVNPDIVLSLF
+766 FKGNIVNPEIVLSLF
-781 SMPLESFENAA
+781 SMPLESFENAT

-825 LDLSKRADLS
+825 LDLSKRAELS
-835 PEGRKE
+835 PEGKKE

-863 NRFFTAPNV
+863 NQFFTAPNV

-945 GSTPNPNPG
+945 GSTPNTG

-959 GSSATT
+959 GSSVTT

-997 TTEADGTIKDLVKM
+997 TTDADGTIKDLVKM

-1182 VNLSDSSEG
+1182 VKLSDSSEG

-1216 HNPYINGFGADF
+1216 HNPYINGFVADF

-1255 ANVVNYDDV
+1255 SNAVNYDDV
-1264 SPTHWAASDI
+1264 SATHWAASDI
-1274 EKAQSAGIM
+1274 QKAQSAGIM

-1297 TRAQMAIIAYR
+1297 TRAQMATIAYR
-1308 WIQQQSADASSST
+1308 WIQQQSVDASSST

-1337 WASDAITYVQAAGL
+1337 WAFDAIAYVQSAGL
-1351 MTGYNDGTFK
+1351 MTGYNDDTFK

-1381 TPVTGVTTPAFTDV
+1381 TPVTGVTTPSFIDV
-1395 PATHWAYADIEAAAQ
+1395 PATHWAFADIEAAAQ